1 MFIIGGGKMAR
12 NVVFKADQNGLVLN
26 LNDECDFS
34 VLKQDLQQKFS
45 EGESFFQ
52 EDMIIRVNVGNRC
65 LSRQQKGEILELFKE
80 LPGVAVVEFTS
91 QQVNFSPS
99 EDKKADTLL
108 IKRTLRSGQTVNFS
122 GNVVLQ
128 GDVNPG
134 AEIVAGKD
142 ILVLGGIRGT
152 AHAGVNG
159 DKTSTISGF
168 RLNPIQL
175 RIADIISRS
184 PDDLLET
191 PNQPEIAFVQGD
203 QIIIDY
209 LK

>member
-1 MFIIGGGKMAR
+1 MAR
-12 NVVFKADQNGLVLN
+12 NVIFKADQDGLVLS

-34 VLKQDLQQKFS
+34 ILKQDLQQKFS
-45 EGESFFQ
+45 EGENFFQ
-52 EDMIIRVNVGNRC
+52 EDMIVRVNVGNRC
-65 LSRQQKGEILELFKE
+65 LSRQQKREILGLFKE
-80 LPGVAVVEFTS
+80 LPGIAVVEFIS
-91 QQVNFSPS
+91 QQINFSPS

-108 IKRTLRSGQTVNFS
+108 IKRTLRSGQTVSFA

-134 AEIVAGKD
+134 AEIIAGKD
-142 ILVLGGIRGT
+142 ILVLGAIRGT

-159 DKTSTISGF
+159 NKTATISGF
-168 RLNPIQL
+168 RLNPLQL

-184 PDDLLET
+184 PDELLET
-191 PNQPEIAFVQGD
+191 PDKPEIAFVKGD